1 MTRWSRTVPEKV
13 PCGFFLRGYCTKFPK
28 RTVFVLEKTDLSKE
42 GDSARKGAETVRNAG
57 KSKL

>member
-1 MTRWSRTVPEKV
+1 MTRGSRTVPER
-13 PCGFFLRGYCTKFPK
+13 CRAAFLRGYCTKFPK